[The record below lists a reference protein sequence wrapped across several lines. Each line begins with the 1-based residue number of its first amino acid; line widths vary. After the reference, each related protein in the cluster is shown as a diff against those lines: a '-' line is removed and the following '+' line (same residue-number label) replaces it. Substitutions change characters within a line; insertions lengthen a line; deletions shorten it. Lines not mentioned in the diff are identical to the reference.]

1 MSLQPRLV
9 KKTLIILIGLLLVL
23 IGAYYQVGSQPQLQ
37 QIDPKKSESEL
48 VPLLRNSLIQ
58 QTRNF
63 QRCWLQSRINPDDQ
77 VWQIFVHVESNGK
90 VKEFK
95 ILNAQKLQEDTLKCL
110 IETGYRLKFP
120 SFQGE
125 SFSFTIPIVMTR
137 VNDNR

>member
-9 KKTLIILIGLLLVL
+9 KKILVILIGLLLVL
-23 IGAYYQVGSQPQLQ
+23 VGAYYQVGSKPQNTFNTGN
-37 QIDPKKSESEL
+37 KSGPEL
-48 VPLLRNSLIQ
+48 VPLLRNSLLQ

-77 VWQIFVHVESNGK
+77 VWQIFVHVEPNGR
-90 VKEFK
+90 VKDFK
-95 ILNAQKLQEDTLKCL
+95 ILNSQKLQADTLKCL

-120 SFQGE
+120 TFQGE

>member
-23 IGAYYQVGSQPQLQ
+23 VGAYYQVGTQPQTTQ
-37 QIDPKKSESEL
+37 NTSNNFESEL

-77 VWQIFVHVESNGK
+77 VWQIFVHVEPNGK
-90 VKEFK
+90 VKDFK
-95 ILNAQKLQEDTLKCL
+95 ILNSQKLQEDTLKCL
-110 IETGYRLKFP
+110 TETGYRLKFP
-120 SFQGE
+120 TFQGE